1 MHTGTGDAQTPT
13 NSTSTGGQGVSAS
26 VLYRIGGGTAV
37 PLGTAPNM
45 SSLAV
50 GIGWNT
56 NLLCGQMSLT
66 KTLQDQLNGITTG
79 FQQIMSTVIQ
89 NATAAVA
96 SLPALIIQRR
106 EGAAAIEMEPDA
118 ESSRRG
124 WMRLMGIVG
133 LDVAGIALGVLLII
147 LIALLVRELG
157 RLGGH

>member
-1 MHTGTGDAQTPT
+1 MYPAALLV
-13 NSTSTGGQGVSAS
+13 VSVA
-26 VLYRIGGGTAV
+26 IFA
-37 PLGTAPNM
+37 
-45 SSLAV
+45 
-50 GIGWNT
+50 
-56 NLLCGQMSLT
+56 LLL
-66 KTLQDQLNGITTG
+66 QLN
-79 FQQIMSTVIQ
+79 VL
-89 NATAAVA
+89 VA
-96 SLPALIIQRR
+96 LFFLILAIVSIPALIIQRR